1 MPKAK
6 RIKTSRTESNANS
19 EKGAPLI
26 RKLQSEKTDDR
37 AWAAAAIANLFES
50 KESRDLMLKNQV
62 VDSLISCL
70 LSSEDS
76 VKVEALG
83 AFK

>member
-6 RIKTSRTESNANS
+6 RVKTSRSESTQNN

-26 RKLQSEKTDDR
+26 RKLQSENTDDR
-37 AWAAAAIANLFES
+37 AWAAAAIANMFES
-50 KESRDLMLKNQV
+50 KESRELMLKNHII
-62 VDSLISCL
+62 DSLMSCL
-70 LSSEDS
+70 LSSEDA